1 MPPASDNPARRDFL
15 GAFACIAV
23 AVFVLALSWHKIES
37 LDTGYHL
44 AYGQHFLTHG
54 KIVDRDPF
62 LLPQNAVT
70 FVNANWGSQII
81 MAIAHRA
88 AGSAGLIA
96 LRTALTI
103 ITFAAIAL
111 VLRQFTRSLLWL
123 AATWL
128 LAGAAAYERFGLRP
142 ELFSYAIMLPMLAL
156 LARPTLTR
164 RRAVAI
170 VILQIAWVNLHSYFL
185 VGLFIAG
192 AFLLPDLIASLT
204 GARDPVC
211 ATTLRTRLWTFG
223 AQLIACFFNPWG
235 WRGASFPIETLSYLR
250 RTNAMAGGPNDTAI
264 SAWSLISEFH
274 SPFRYVGEFINA
286 RTMHAYYVLLAVV
299 VIGLIAC
306 LIRRRFAPMLLLILF
321 AAMSFQ
327 MRRNIAQF
335 ALAGAPLA
343 LGAIAARRLV
353 APVRTSAV
361 APVSNRCPVPQVSN
375 LRSLAQSIIL
385 TALSLWWTVGLV
397 NGRFYYS
404 ERRITRQ
411 FGTGYSSRTF
421 TTDAVNWL
429 AAQPS
434 LQPNLFVDYFSS
446 SNTLPW
452 LPDRFKLFVDTN
464 TFAYK
469 EETLAAAFD
478 LGLAKRPH
486 ADIFDRDAI
495 NVALLH
501 VGPDTQPL
509 VMRLV
514 ADYTNWALVY
524 FDPQAV
530 IFARR
535 IPAHV
540 DVIKA
545 NHPAAADL
553 DPKKWIAAYDEPAY
567 TKALSLGTAVNV
579 PLALGYHAAAA
590 ELMREAVRLA
600 PDYHDAWYFLAI
612 CEANLGQAAAKA
624 GNLSDARAHIR
635 EAKNAADTA
644 VTLMPS
650 HAPSRALAND
660 MAAML
665 Q

>member
-1 MPPASDNPARRDFL
+1 MPPASDNPARRDL
-15 GAFACIAV
+15 PGAIACLA
-23 AVFVLALSWHKIES
+23 AAAFVLALSWHKIES

-44 AYGQHFLTHG
+44 AYGNHFLDHG
-54 KIVDRDPF
+54 QIVDRDPF

-70 FVNANWGSQII
+70 FVNANWCSQII
-81 MAIAHRA
+81 IAIAHRA
-88 AGSAGLIA
+88 AGPSGLIA
-96 LRTALTI
+96 LRTALTL

-111 VLRQFTRSLLWL
+111 VLRHSTRSLLWL

-128 LAGAAAYERFGLRP
+128 LAGVAGYERFSLRP
-142 ELFSYAIMLPMLAL
+142 ELFSYAIMLSMLAL
-156 LARPTLTR
+156 LAHPAHTR

-170 VILQIAWVNLHSYFL
+170 VALQLLWVNLHSYFL
-185 VGLFIAG
+185 VGLFITG
-192 AFLLPDLIASLT
+192 AFVAADLITSFT
-204 GARDPVC
+204 GPRNAEKT
-211 ATTLRTRLWTFG
+211 TTLRMRLWTFA
-223 AQLIACFFNPWG
+223 AQLIACLVNPWG
-235 WRGASFPIETLSYLR
+235 WRGAIFPIETLSYLR
-250 RTNAMAGGPNDTAI
+250 RTNAMAGGPTDAAAG
-264 SAWSLISEFH
+264 AWSLISEFH
-274 SPFRYVGEFINA
+274 SPFRYVGELINA
-286 RTMHAYYVLLAVV
+286 RTMHAYYVLLAVAA
-299 VIGLIAC
+299 IGLIAC

-343 LGAIAARRLV
+343 LGAIAALRTWKPNRLRLL
-353 APVRTSAV
+353 PF
-361 APVSNRCPVPQVSN
+361 
-375 LRSLAQSIIL
+375 LIL
-385 TALSLWWTVGLV
+385 TTISIRSNDGLV
-397 NGRFYYS
+397 NGRFYYT

-421 TTDAVNWL
+421 TTDAVKWL
-429 AAQPS
+429 AAHQD

-486 ADIFDRDAI
+486 ADIFDREQI
-495 NVALLH
+495 NIALLH

-509 VMRLV
+509 VMRLA

-535 IPAHV
+535 IPAHIEL
-540 DVIKA
+540 IKT
-545 NHPAAADL
+545 NHPTAADL

-567 TKALSLGTAVNV
+567 TKALSLGTAVNI

-590 ELMREAVRLA
+590 ELMREATRLA

-612 CEANLGQAAAKA
+612 SEANLGNAAARESKFADASTHFGKA
-624 GNLSDARAHIR
+624 SDAAHRAK
-635 EAKNAADTA
+635 E
-644 VTLMPS
+644 L
-650 HAPSRALAND
+650 APSNTQYQKLWSDIKAVLST
-660 MAAML
+660 M
-665 Q
+665 QK

>member
-1 MPPASDNPARRDFL
+1 MPPASDKPARRDL
-15 GAFACIAV
+15 PGAVACLAV
-23 AVFVLALSWHKIES
+23 AVCVLALSWHKIES

-44 AYGQHFLTHG
+44 AYGDHFLTHG

-81 MAIAHRA
+81 MALAHRA
-88 AGSAGLIA
+88 AGPSGLIA
-96 LRTALTI
+96 VRTILTLV
-103 ITFAAIAL
+103 FFGGIAV
-111 VLRQFTRSLLWL
+111 VLRRFTPSLIWL

-128 LAGAAAYERFGLRP
+128 LAALAGYERFSLRP

-156 LARPTLTR
+156 LARQTFTR
-164 RRAVAI
+164 RCAIAVVA
-170 VILQIAWVNLHSYFL
+170 LQLLWVNLHSYFL
-185 VGLFIAG
+185 VGLFISG
-192 AFLLPDLIASLT
+192 AFVAADLFESFL
-204 GARDPVC
+204 GARSTDHSR
-211 ATTLRTRLWTFG
+211 TLRIRIGTLA
-223 AQLIACFFNPWG
+223 AQFVVCFMNPWG
-235 WRGASFPIETLSYLR
+235 WRGAFFPIETLSYLR
-250 RTNAMAGGPNDTAI
+250 RTNAMAGGPTDTTA

-274 SPFRYVGEFINA
+274 SPFRYVGELINA
-286 RTMHAYYVLLAVV
+286 RTMHAYYVLLAVASF
-299 VIGLIAC
+299 GLIAC
-306 LIRRRFAPMLLLILF
+306 LVRRRFAPMLLLMLF

-343 LGAIAARRLV
+343 FGAIAALR
-353 APVRTSAV
+353 PV
-361 APVSNRCPVPQVSN
+361 APVSNRWK
-375 LRSLAQSIIL
+375 LAPTIAII
-385 TALSLWWTVGLV
+385 ALSLWWTIGLV
-397 NGRFYYS
+397 SGRFYYT

-421 TTDAVNWL
+421 TTDAVKWL
-429 AAQPS
+429 AAHKD

-478 LGLAKRPH
+478 LGLANRPH
-486 ADIFDRDAI
+486 ADLFDREQI

-509 VMRLV
+509 VKALA

-535 IPAHV
+535 IPAHIEL
-540 DVIKA
+540 IKTS
-545 NHPAAADL
+545 HPTAADL
-553 DPKKWIAAYDEPAY
+553 DAKKWISTYDEPAY
-567 TKALSLGTAVNV
+567 TKALSLGTAVNI

-590 ELMREAVRLA
+590 DLMREATRLA
-600 PDYHDAWYFLAI
+600 PDYHDAWYYLGISEAKLFQAAVNARDLSGMRDHFLA
-612 CEANLGQAAAKA
+612 AK
-624 GNLSDARAHIR
+624 
-635 EAKNAADTA
+635 KAADIA
-644 VTLMPS
+644 VSLAPS
-650 HAPSRALAND
+650 HAPSVKLVHDLNEDLRSLS
-660 MAAML
+660 